1 MAAIKPTLFTCL
13 ENNCTKIKLTD
24 NTGLWNSTTGVKQWS
39 NSEVP
44 GGVELSD
51 IISSTVTLV
60 NLNTEVEYQF
70 ILKNS
75 NVNYY
80 PNEASNEFSFTPF
93 NWSGID
99 GIYSIKYEIEVED
112 PHTSITFNDKIL
124 ITCASENCIQ
134 EQWKKYFTEC
144 SCNGNKDFY
153 FKALEMEAMLK
164 GIQAEF
170 ICNQDQKANKI
181 LSVLNKICQN
191 FTDCG
196 CH

>member
-1 MAAIKPTLFTCL
+1 MTIAPQLSFCI
-13 ENNCTKIKLTD
+13 NSNCSKLSITD
-24 NTGLWNSTTGVKQWS
+24 ITGLWNNTTNTKGWS
-39 NSEVP
+39 NSEVV
-44 GGVELSD
+44 GGIETSD
-51 IISSTVTLV
+51 ILTSVVTLT
-60 NLNTEVEYQF
+60 NIETDQEYEF
-70 ILKNS
+70 ILKDS
-75 NVNYY
+75 NVDLY
-80 PNEASNEFSFTPF
+80 PAEATDEFSFADF
-93 NWSGID
+93 NWSAGD
-99 GIYSIKYEIEVED
+99 GIYSVSHIVTVSEPD
-112 PHTSITFNDKIL
+112 TSIIFNDKIL
-124 ITCASENCIQ
+124 ITCSAEKCIQ